1 VLPILTILICLAADI
16 TVRRDGFAFQVTGEV
31 QPGELSVFVGK
42 GDVPPVL
49 GKVVVVPGG
58 LVFEPRFEIPRSIDV
73 RVVVRGKT
81 FEFPAETRATAPSTR
96 VIQVYPT
103 TDRLPANQLKFY
115 IEFSAPMLTG
125 EAWQH
130 LQLLDQQNKPID
142 LAFLEID
149 QELWD
154 RDKKRLTILF
164 DPGRIKRGVLPR
176 DEIGAAL
183 EAGKTYTLQINPAWR
198 DEERSPLVAAY
209 RKVFTVVEEDRVAI
223 NPNRWTVASPEAN
236 SRKPLVIHFH
246 EPLDSA
252 LALRLI
258 SLPVA
263 GVASLGAN
271 ESSWSFIPDAPWAAG
286 TFDISIDT
294 ALEDLAGNKVGRPF
308 DVDTFNP
315 ITVRSGRGTVT
326 LPVRIR

>member
-16 TVRRDGFAFQVTGEV
+16 TVRRDGFAFQISGDV
-31 QPGELSVFVGK
+31 QPGEVTVFVGK
-42 GDVPPVL
+42 GEVPPVL

-58 LVFEPRFEIPRSIDV
+58 LSFEPRFEIPRSIDV

-81 FEFPAETRATAPSTR
+81 FHFPAETRATVPSTK
-96 VIQVYPT
+96 VNQVYPT
-103 TDRLPANQLKFY
+103 SDKLPANQLKFY
-115 IEFSAPMLTG
+115 IEFSAPMLNG

-154 RDKKRLTILF
+154 RDRKRLTVLF

-183 EAGKTYTLQINPAWR
+183 EAGKSYTLQISPAWR
-198 DEERSPLVAAY
+198 DEERMPLVAAY
-209 RKVFTVVEEDRVAI
+209 RKVFTVVEEDRTAI
-223 NPNRWTVASPEAN
+223 DPKRWTVSIPSAN
-236 SRKPLVIHFH
+236 SRMPLVIEFH

-263 GVASLGAN
+263 GIASLGEL
-271 ESSWSFIPDAPWAAG
+271 ESTWSFTPDAPWAAG
-286 TFDISIDT
+286 TIDISIDT

-315 ITVRSGRGTVT
+315 ITVRSGRGIVT
-326 LPVRIR
+326 LPIRIR